1 MESVRKCFSLSRGRV
16 SAYPPILQR
25 NFLPQHPFIIYI
37 VRITFFFLWI
47 VSFFGNNCVFVFFSM
62 YFFPIVF
69 SAQIYF
75 PRRAHFEGQSTWLQW
90 SWPSPTWC
98 HQWLWWQ
105 WWPAGDCQWVNPSQK
120 LSMEPAISSSWLALA
135 MTSAFL
141 FINLKTWRTWIWWEL
156 FSLHYTWSCVLF
168 VHSGTIC

>member
-1 MESVRKCFSLSRGRV
+1 MESQRKCFSLSRGRV

-25 NFLPQHPFIIYI
+25 NFPPQHPFIIYI

-75 PRRAHFEGQSTWLQW
+75 PRRAHFEGQATWLQW
-90 SWPSPTWC
+90 SCPSPSWWLWQRWAC
-98 HQWLWWQ
+98 QWLSMGSLFPEAVTGTCIILSIVGIGHDQ
-105 WWPAGDCQWVNPSQK
+105 CLSIHQPKKMENVDLLRIVFPA
-120 LSMEPAISSSWLALA
+120 LYMI
-135 MTSAFL
+135 MR
-141 FINLKTWRTWIWWEL
+141 FICSFRYN
-156 FSLHYTWSCVLF
+156 F
-168 VHSGTIC
+168 